1 MAATRYLVEG
11 DRLDVLI
18 GQVKRMGRRVTVL
31 KAEKVR
37 KGGLAGMFAKE
48 HYEVLVEV
56 EGVGEPP
63 QSFRNATG
71 TPAAAAAAASAKPKP
86 IHKTLSEQADEAGWG
101 QKKQAPPGARE
112 PGDTAAVPAA
122 KTVRDDDGAISPTKK
137 DPGLEHLLDEAR
149 SQLSSNTE
157 AAQAQLEAQMAQMG
171 IGDAA
176 ALINDTKPESGIPAV
191 AGEASAVTGAIGSLT
206 RPASGAFDARLQG
219 AAAPGATA
227 GRIITST
234 PRVAPGPKLPAA
246 ALSELG
252 FPAELFAGVPGGEK
266 LAEAVANGTVDTSEM
281 ALNDV
286 VAALPEPVPLL
297 EKPGSTI
304 VVVGSSPISLSIVET
319 AQRLAG
325 RLGQDA
331 YCVLGGPKTTL
342 PGEALRA
349 RSGEE
354 LKSLMEEHPGQT
366 CVLALA
372 DSLIE
377 AHRRTMAKLISVI
390 YVDQTWAVVDARNP
404 ADKIESWIRGLPD
417 AIRPDALAV
426 QRIWESD
433 HPGALFEVG
442 IPIGMLDGVPAR
454 GEAWKMLLEDIF
466 AGAH

>member
-71 TPAAAAAAASAKPKP
+71 TAAAAAASAKPKP
-86 IHKTLSEQADEAGWG
+86 THKTLSEHADEAGLG
-101 QKKQAPPGARE
+101 KKKQAPPDAGESA
-112 PGDTAAVPAA
+112 DSAATATG
-122 KTVRDDDGAISPTKK
+122 KGTVRDDGGTASPTKK
-137 DPGLEHLLDEAR
+137 DPDLEHLLDEAR

-176 ALINDTKPESGIPAV
+176 SLINE
-191 AGEASAVTGAIGSLT
+191 T
-206 RPASGAFDARLQG
+206 RPEPSAAPKPSETAGLAGSMGSMPRPAGGAFDARLQG
-219 AAAPGATA
+219 AAAPGASA
-227 GRIITST
+227 GRIVTSA
-234 PRVAPGPKLPAA
+234 PRVASGPKLPAA

-252 FPAELFAGVPGGEK
+252 FPAELFAGVPGGEN
-266 LAEAVANGTVDTSEM
+266 LAEAVATGTVDTSEM
-281 ALNDV
+281 ALDDV
-286 VAALPEPVPLL
+286 LGALPEPVPLL

-325 RLGQDA
+325 RLGEDA

-354 LKSLMEEHPGQT
+354 LKSLMEAHPGQT

-390 YVDQTWAVVDARNP
+390 YVDQTWAVVDARSP

>member
-63 QSFRNATG
+63 ESFRNATG
-71 TPAAAAAAASAKPKP
+71 AAVARPKST
-86 IHKTLSEQADEAGWG
+86 HKTLSEQADDAGLG
-101 QKKQAPPGARE
+101 RKKQAPPGARE
-112 PGDTAAVPAA
+112 SGASAEPPARKDNA
-122 KTVRDDDGAISPTKK
+122 RDDGGTSSTKK

-149 SQLSSNTE
+149 SQLSSNTD

-176 ALINDTKPESGIPAV
+176 SLIRESQPEPSTPAPA
-191 AGEASAVTGAIGSLT
+191 AGEIAGMAGALGAVS
-206 RPASGAFDARLQG
+206 RPAGGAFDARLQG
-219 AAAPGATA
+219 AAAPGASA
-227 GRIITST
+227 GRVISPA
-234 PRVAPGPKLPAA
+234 PRVTAGPKLPAA

-252 FPAELFAGVPGGEK
+252 FPAELFAGVPGGEN
-266 LAEAVANGTVDTSEM
+266 LAESFASGTVDTSEM
-281 ALNDV
+281 ALDDV
-286 VAALPEPVPLL
+286 LGALPEPVPLL

-325 RLGQDA
+325 RLGEDA

-354 LKSLMEEHPGQT
+354 LKSLIEAHPGQT
-366 CVLALA
+366 CVLALV

-390 YVDQTWAVVDARNP
+390 YVDQTWAVVDARSP

-426 QRIWESD
+426 QRIWESE

-466 AGAH
+466 SGVH

>member
-63 QSFRNATG
+63 ESFRNATG
-71 TPAAAAAAASAKPKP
+71 AAAARPKST
-86 IHKTLSEQADEAGWG
+86 HKTLSEQADDAGLG
-101 QKKQAPPGARE
+101 RKKQAPPGARE
-112 PGDTAAVPAA
+112 SGASAEPPARKDNA
-122 KTVRDDDGAISPTKK
+122 RDDGGTSSAKK

-149 SQLSSNTE
+149 SQLSSNTD

-176 ALINDTKPESGIPAV
+176 SLIRESQSEPSAPAPA
-191 AGEASAVTGAIGSLT
+191 AGEIAGMAGALGAVS
-206 RPASGAFDARLQG
+206 RPAGGAFDARLQG
-219 AAAPGATA
+219 AAAPGASA
-227 GRIITST
+227 GRVITPA
-234 PRVAPGPKLPAA
+234 PRVTAGPKLPAA

-252 FPAELFAGVPGGEK
+252 FPVDLFAGVPGGEN
-266 LAEAVANGTVDTSEM
+266 LAESVANGTVDTSEM
-281 ALNDV
+281 ALDDV
-286 VAALPEPVPLL
+286 LGALPEPVPLL

-325 RLGQDA
+325 RLGEDA

-354 LKSLMEEHPGQT
+354 LKSLIEAHPGQT
-366 CVLALA
+366 CVLALV

-390 YVDQTWAVVDARNP
+390 YVDQTWAVVDARSP

-426 QRIWESD
+426 QRIWESE

-466 AGAH
+466 AGVH

>member
-63 QSFRNATG
+63 ESFRNATG
-71 TPAAAAAAASAKPKP
+71 AAAGRPKST
-86 IHKTLSEQADEAGWG
+86 HKTLSEQADDAGLG
-101 QKKQAPPGARE
+101 RKKQAPPGARE
-112 PGDTAAVPAA
+112 SGASAEPPARKDNA
-122 KTVRDDDGAISPTKK
+122 RDDGGTSSAKK

-149 SQLSSNTE
+149 SQLSSNTD

-171 IGDAA
+171 IGDATS
-176 ALINDTKPESGIPAV
+176 LIRESQPEPSVPAPA
-191 AGEASAVTGAIGSLT
+191 AGEIAGMAGALGAVS
-206 RPASGAFDARLQG
+206 RPAGGAFDARLQG
-219 AAAPGATA
+219 AAAPGASA
-227 GRIITST
+227 GRVITPA
-234 PRVAPGPKLPAA
+234 PRVATGPKLPAA

-252 FPAELFAGVPGGEK
+252 FPAELFAGVPGGEN
-266 LAEAVANGTVDTSEM
+266 LAESVANGTVDTSEM
-281 ALNDV
+281 ALDDV
-286 VAALPEPVPLL
+286 LGALPEPVPLL

-325 RLGQDA
+325 RLGEDA

-354 LKSLMEEHPGQT
+354 LKSLIEAHPGQT
-366 CVLALA
+366 CVLALV

-390 YVDQTWAVVDARNP
+390 YVDQTWAVVDARSP

-426 QRIWESD
+426 QRIWESE

-466 AGAH
+466 AGVH

>member
-63 QSFRNATG
+63 ESFRNATG
-71 TPAAAAAAASAKPKP
+71 TAPARPKST
-86 IHKTLSEQADEAGWG
+86 HKTLSEQADDAGLG
-101 QKKQAPPGARE
+101 RKKQAPPGARE
-112 PGDTAAVPAA
+112 SGASAESPAR
-122 KTVRDDDGAISPTKK
+122 KDNVRDDGGTSSAKK

-149 SQLSSNTE
+149 SQLSSNTD

-176 ALINDTKPESGIPAV
+176 SLIRESQPEPSAPTPA
-191 AGEASAVTGAIGSLT
+191 AGEIAGMAGALGAVS
-206 RPASGAFDARLQG
+206 RPAGGAFDARLQG
-219 AAAPGATA
+219 AAAPGASA
-227 GRIITST
+227 GRVISRA
-234 PRVAPGPKLPAA
+234 PRVATGPKLPAA

-252 FPAELFAGVPGGEK
+252 FPAELFAGVPGGEN
-266 LAEAVANGTVDTSEM
+266 LAESVANGTVDTSEM
-281 ALNDV
+281 ALDDV
-286 VAALPEPVPLL
+286 LGALPEPVPLL

-325 RLGQDA
+325 RLGEDA

-354 LKSLMEEHPGQT
+354 LKSLIEAHPGQT
-366 CVLALA
+366 CVLALV

-390 YVDQTWAVVDARNP
+390 YVDQTWAVVDARSP

-426 QRIWESD
+426 QRIWESE

-466 AGAH
+466 AGVH

>member
-63 QSFRNATG
+63 ESFRNATG
-71 TPAAAAAAASAKPKP
+71 TAPARPKST
-86 IHKTLSEQADEAGWG
+86 HKTLSEQADDAGLG
-101 QKKQAPPGARE
+101 RKKQAPPGARE
-112 PGDTAAVPAA
+112 SGASAESPAR
-122 KTVRDDDGAISPTKK
+122 KDNVRDDGGTSSTKK

-149 SQLSSNTE
+149 SQLSSNTD

-171 IGDAA
+171 IGDATS
-176 ALINDTKPESGIPAV
+176 LIRESQPEPSAPAPA
-191 AGEASAVTGAIGSLT
+191 AGEIAGMAGALGAVS
-206 RPASGAFDARLQG
+206 RPAGGAFDARLQG
-219 AAAPGATA
+219 AAAPGASA
-227 GRIITST
+227 GRVISRA
-234 PRVAPGPKLPAA
+234 PRVATGPKLPAA

-252 FPAELFAGVPGGEK
+252 FPAELFAGVPGGEN
-266 LAEAVANGTVDTSEM
+266 LAESVANGTVDTSEM
-281 ALNDV
+281 ALDDV
-286 VAALPEPVPLL
+286 LGALPEPVPLL

-325 RLGQDA
+325 RLGEDA

-354 LKSLMEEHPGQT
+354 LKSLIEAHPGQT
-366 CVLALA
+366 CVLALV

-390 YVDQTWAVVDARNP
+390 YVDQTWAVVDARSP

-426 QRIWESD
+426 QRIWESE

-466 AGAH
+466 AGVH

>member
-1 MAATRYLVEG
+1 
-11 DRLDVLI
+11 
-18 GQVKRMGRRVTVL
+18 
-31 KAEKVR
+31 
-37 KGGLAGMFAKE
+37 
-48 HYEVLVEV
+48 
-56 EGVGEPP
+56 
-63 QSFRNATG
+63 
-71 TPAAAAAAASAKPKP
+71 
-86 IHKTLSEQADEAGWG
+86 
-101 QKKQAPPGARE
+101 
-112 PGDTAAVPAA
+112 
-122 KTVRDDDGAISPTKK
+122 
-137 DPGLEHLLDEAR
+137 
-149 SQLSSNTE
+149 
-157 AAQAQLEAQMAQMG
+157 MAQMG

-176 ALINDTKPESGIPAV
+176 SLIRESQPEPSAPAPA
-191 AGEASAVTGAIGSLT
+191 AGEIAGMAGALGAVS
-206 RPASGAFDARLQG
+206 RPAGGAFDARLQG
-219 AAAPGATA
+219 AAAPGASA
-227 GRIITST
+227 GRVITPA
-234 PRVAPGPKLPAA
+234 PRVTAGPKLPAA

-252 FPAELFAGVPGGEK
+252 FPAELFAGVPGGEN
-266 LAEAVANGTVDTSEM
+266 LAESVANGTVDTSEM
-281 ALNDV
+281 ALDDV
-286 VAALPEPVPLL
+286 LGALPEPVPLL

-325 RLGQDA
+325 RLGEDA

-354 LKSLMEEHPGQT
+354 LKSLIEAHPGQT
-366 CVLALA
+366 CVLALV

-390 YVDQTWAVVDARNP
+390 YVDQTWAVVDARSP

-426 QRIWESD
+426 QRIWESE

-466 AGAH
+466 AGVH

>member
-71 TPAAAAAAASAKPKP
+71 TAAAAAASAKPKP
-86 IHKTLSEQADEAGWG
+86 THKTLSEQADEAGLG
-101 QKKQAPPGARE
+101 KKKQAPPGARE
-112 PGDTAAVPAA
+112 SGPSAATATG
-122 KTVRDDDGAISPTKK
+122 KGNVRDDGGTSSAKK
-137 DPGLEHLLDEAR
+137 DPDLEHLLDEAR
-149 SQLSSNTE
+149 SQLSSNTD

-176 ALINDTKPESGIPAV
+176 SLINETHPEPSAAPKASETTGL
-191 AGEASAVTGAIGSLT
+191 AGSMGVMP
-206 RPASGAFDARLQG
+206 RPVGGAFDARLQG
-219 AAAPGATA
+219 AAAPGASA
-227 GRIITST
+227 GRVVTSA
-234 PRVAPGPKLPAA
+234 PRVASGPKLPAA

-252 FPAELFAGVPGGEK
+252 FPAELFAGVPGGEN
-266 LAEAVANGTVDTSEM
+266 LAEAVASGTVDTSEM
-281 ALNDV
+281 ALDDV
-286 VAALPEPVPLL
+286 LGALPEPVPLL

-325 RLGQDA
+325 RLGEDA

-354 LKSLMEEHPGQT
+354 LKSLMEAHPGQT

-390 YVDQTWAVVDARNP
+390 YVDQTWAVVDARTP

>member
-71 TPAAAAAAASAKPKP
+71 TAAAAAASAKPKP
-86 IHKTLSEQADEAGWG
+86 THKTLSEQADEAGLG
-101 QKKQAPPGARE
+101 KKKQAPPGARE
-112 PGDTAAVPAA
+112 SGPSAATATG
-122 KTVRDDDGAISPTKK
+122 KGNVRDDGGTSSAKK
-137 DPGLEHLLDEAR
+137 DPDLEHLLDEAR
-149 SQLSSNTE
+149 SQLSSNTD

-176 ALINDTKPESGIPAV
+176 SLINETQPEPSAAPKASETTGL
-191 AGEASAVTGAIGSLT
+191 AGSMGVMP
-206 RPASGAFDARLQG
+206 RPVGGAFDARLQG
-219 AAAPGATA
+219 AAAPGASA
-227 GRIITST
+227 GRVVTSA
-234 PRVAPGPKLPAA
+234 PRVASGPKLPAA

-252 FPAELFAGVPGGEK
+252 FPAELFAGVPGGEN
-266 LAEAVANGTVDTSEM
+266 LAEAVASGTVDTSEM
-281 ALNDV
+281 ALDDV
-286 VAALPEPVPLL
+286 LGALPEPVPLL

-325 RLGQDA
+325 RLGEDA

-354 LKSLMEEHPGQT
+354 LKSLMEAHPGQT

-390 YVDQTWAVVDARNP
+390 YVDQTWAVVDARTP

>member
-63 QSFRNATG
+63 ETFRNATG
-71 TPAAAAAAASAKPKP
+71 AAAVRPKST
-86 IHKTLSEQADEAGWG
+86 HKTLSEQADDAGLG
-101 QKKQAPPGARE
+101 RKKQAPPGARE
-112 PGDTAAVPAA
+112 SGASAEPPTSKDN
-122 KTVRDDDGAISPTKK
+122 VRDDGGTSSAKK

-149 SQLSSNTE
+149 SQLSSNTD

-176 ALINDTKPESGIPAV
+176 SLIRESQPEPSVPAPA
-191 AGEASAVTGAIGSLT
+191 AGEIAGMAGALGAVS
-206 RPASGAFDARLQG
+206 RPSGGAFDARLQG
-219 AAAPGATA
+219 AAAPGASA
-227 GRIITST
+227 GRVISPA
-234 PRVAPGPKLPAA
+234 PRVATGPKLPAA

-252 FPAELFAGVPGGEK
+252 FPAELFAGVPGGEN
-266 LAEAVANGTVDTSEM
+266 LAESVANGTVDTSEM
-281 ALNDV
+281 ALDDV
-286 VAALPEPVPLL
+286 LGALPEPVPLL

-325 RLGQDA
+325 RLGEDA

-354 LKSLMEEHPGQT
+354 LKSLIEAHPGQT
-366 CVLALA
+366 CVLALV

-390 YVDQTWAVVDARNP
+390 YVDQTWAVVDARSP

-426 QRIWESD
+426 QRIWESE

-466 AGAH
+466 SGVH

>member
-63 QSFRNATG
+63 ESFRNATG
-71 TPAAAAAAASAKPKP
+71 TAAARPKP
-86 IHKTLSEQADEAGWG
+86 THKTLSEQADDAGLG
-101 QKKQAPPGARE
+101 RKKQAPPTARE
-112 PGDTAAVPAA
+112 SDASAEPPARKDNA
-122 KTVRDDDGAISPTKK
+122 RDDGGISSTKK

-149 SQLSSNTE
+149 SQLSSNTD

-176 ALINDTKPESGIPAV
+176 SLISESQPEPSAPAPA
-191 AGEASAVTGAIGSLT
+191 AGAGAMGSVS
-206 RPASGAFDARLQG
+206 RPAGGAFDARLQG
-219 AAAPGATA
+219 AAAPGASA
-227 GRIITST
+227 GRIITPT
-234 PRVAPGPKLPAA
+234 PRVATGPKLPAA
-246 ALSELG
+246 ALNELG
-252 FPAELFAGVPGGEK
+252 FPAELFAGVPGGEN
-266 LAEAVANGTVDTSEM
+266 LAEAVATGTVDTSEM
-281 ALNDV
+281 ALDDV
-286 VAALPEPVPLL
+286 LQALPEPVPLL

-325 RLGQDA
+325 RLGEDA

-354 LKSLMEEHPGQT
+354 LKSLMEAHPGQT
-366 CVLALA
+366 CVLALV

-390 YVDQTWAVVDARNP
+390 YVDQTWAVVDARSP

>member
-1 MAATRYLVEG
+1 
-11 DRLDVLI
+11 
-18 GQVKRMGRRVTVL
+18 
-31 KAEKVR
+31 
-37 KGGLAGMFAKE
+37 MFAKE

-63 QSFRNATG
+63 ETFRNATG
-71 TPAAAAAAASAKPKP
+71 AAAVRPKST
-86 IHKTLSEQADEAGWG
+86 HKTLSEQADDAGLG
-101 QKKQAPPGARE
+101 RKKQAPPGARE
-112 PGDTAAVPAA
+112 SGASAEPPTSKDN
-122 KTVRDDDGAISPTKK
+122 VRDDGGTSSAKK

-149 SQLSSNTE
+149 SQLSSNTD

-176 ALINDTKPESGIPAV
+176 SLIRESQPEPSVPAPA
-191 AGEASAVTGAIGSLT
+191 AGEIAGMAGALGAVS
-206 RPASGAFDARLQG
+206 RPSGGAFDARLQG
-219 AAAPGATA
+219 AAAPGASA
-227 GRIITST
+227 GRVISPA
-234 PRVAPGPKLPAA
+234 PRVATGPKLPAA

-252 FPAELFAGVPGGEK
+252 FPAELFAGVPGGEN
-266 LAEAVANGTVDTSEM
+266 LAESVANGTVDTSEM
-281 ALNDV
+281 ALDDV
-286 VAALPEPVPLL
+286 LGALPEPVPLL

-325 RLGQDA
+325 RLGEDA

-354 LKSLMEEHPGQT
+354 LKSLIEAHPGQT
-366 CVLALA
+366 CVLALV

-390 YVDQTWAVVDARNP
+390 YVDQTWAVVDARSP

-426 QRIWESD
+426 QRIWESE

-466 AGAH
+466 SGVH

>member
-63 QSFRNATG
+63 ESFRNATG
-71 TPAAAAAAASAKPKP
+71 AAVARPKST
-86 IHKTLSEQADEAGWG
+86 HKTLSEQADDAGLG
-101 QKKQAPPGARE
+101 RKKQAPPGARE
-112 PGDTAAVPAA
+112 SGAPAEPPA
-122 KTVRDDDGAISPTKK
+122 RKDNARDDGGTSSAKK

-149 SQLSSNTE
+149 SQLSSNTD

-176 ALINDTKPESGIPAV
+176 SLIRESQPEPSAPAHT
-191 AGEASAVTGAIGSLT
+191 AGEIAGLAGATGAVS
-206 RPASGAFDARLQG
+206 RPSGGAFDARLQG
-219 AAAPGATA
+219 AAAPGASA
-227 GRIITST
+227 GRVITPA
-234 PRVAPGPKLPAA
+234 PRVATGPKLPAA

-252 FPAELFAGVPGGEK
+252 FPAELFAGVPGGEN
-266 LAEAVANGTVDTSEM
+266 LAESVANGTVDTSEM
-281 ALNDV
+281 ALDDV
-286 VAALPEPVPLL
+286 LGALPEPVPLL

-325 RLGQDA
+325 RLGEDA

-354 LKSLMEEHPGQT
+354 LKSLIEAHPGQT
-366 CVLALA
+366 CVLALV

-390 YVDQTWAVVDARNP
+390 YVDQTWAVVDARSP

-454 GEAWKMLLEDIF
+454 EEAWKMLLEDIF
-466 AGAH
+466 AGVH

>member
-63 QSFRNATG
+63 ESFRNATG
-71 TPAAAAAAASAKPKP
+71 TVSAKPKP
-86 IHKTLSEQADEAGWG
+86 VHKTLSEQADEAGLG
-101 QKKQAPPGARE
+101 RKKQPPPDTEEPDETGASLAHTDNVSDD
-112 PGDTAAVPAA
+112 GGTVSPAA
-122 KTVRDDDGAISPTKK
+122 K

-171 IGDAA
+171 IGNAT
-176 ALINDTKPESGIPAV
+176 ALINETPSEPG
-191 AGEASAVTGAIGSLT
+191 ASAAGADDGGSTGALGFGS
-206 RPASGAFDARLQG
+206 RPASTAFDARLQG
-219 AAAPGATA
+219 AAAPGASA
-227 GRIITST
+227 GRIVTS
-234 PRVAPGPKLPAA
+234 APPMASGPKVPAA

-252 FPAELFAGVPGGEK
+252 FPADLFAAVPGGEN
-266 LAEAVANGTVDTSEM
+266 LAESIAKGTLDTSEM
-281 ALNDV
+281 ALDDV
-286 VAALPEPVPLL
+286 LGALPEPVPLL

-325 RLGQDA
+325 RLGDDA

-354 LKSLMEEHPGQT
+354 LKSLMEAHPGQT
-366 CVLALA
+366 CVLALT

-390 YVDQTWAVVDARNP
+390 YVDQTWAVVDARSP

-466 AGAH
+466 AGTH